1 MSDLTLTGYLSIRN
15 KTALERFCG
24 CFRASV
30 FLSFRSVMLPEEEH
44 FMRMKFASKGHRSQ
58 VTALLLHCCTKQQ
71 KVDREGKMCMHR
83 MRPFRIALGDWG
95 SRNEGEGYTEP

>member
-1 MSDLTLTGYLSIRN
+1 
-15 KTALERFCG
+15 
-24 CFRASV
+24 
-30 FLSFRSVMLPEEEH
+30 MLPEEEH
-44 FMRMKFASKGHRSQ
+44 FTSMKFASKGHRSQ